1 MGLAVWLQ
9 VGAACWLPFA
19 CKAHPTGVRRAS
31 LMARK
36 ARNAFPKHAVAP
48 NGGLG
53 RRTPELGVAARE
65 RAGKKPES
73 LMGERVESAEIMGLQ
88 DAWNLI
94 PRVFAASVVA
104 FVLERAVLL

>member
-1 MGLAVWLQ
+1 M
-9 VGAACWLPFA
+9 
-19 CKAHPTGVRRAS
+19 
-31 LMARK
+31 
-36 ARNAFPKHAVAP
+36 
-48 NGGLG
+48 
-53 RRTPELGVAARE
+53 ARE

-73 LMGERVESAEIMGLQ
+73 LMSERVESAEITGLQ